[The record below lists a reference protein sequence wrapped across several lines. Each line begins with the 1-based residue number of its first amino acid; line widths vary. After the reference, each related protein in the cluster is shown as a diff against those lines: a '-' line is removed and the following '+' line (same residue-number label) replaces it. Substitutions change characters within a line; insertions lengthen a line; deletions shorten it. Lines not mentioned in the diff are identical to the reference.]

1 MILFTLLCII
11 IGIVIV
17 AAILAALGFLGLFG
31 DIIVCILLVWGVV
44 SLIKWIVGVCKG
56 DK

>member
-11 IGIVIV
+11 IGVIIVM
-17 AAILAALGFLGLFG
+17 AILAALGFLGLFG
-31 DIIVCILLVWGVV
+31 DIIVCVLLVWGVV
-44 SLIKWIVGVCKG
+44 SLIKWIVGVCKD

>member
-31 DIIVCILLVWGVV
+31 DIIVCVLLVWGVV
-44 SLIKWIVGVCKG
+44 SLIKWIVGLFKG
-56 DK
+56 ES